1 MWRERTIL
9 SVRRGEKSL
18 GQMRRDEKRK
28 VSQMVGMCVEGM
40 RERDL
45 SHLFSH
51 DFFNFDALPSL
62 QGLEQCLESLERTG
76 QVKHYIHQPYFFS
89 EAKP

>member
-1 MWRERTIL
+1 
-9 SVRRGEKSL
+9 
-18 GQMRRDEKRK
+18 MRRDEKRK
-28 VSQMVGMCVEGM
+28 VSEIRRG
-40 RERDL
+40 RDL

-62 QGLEQCLESLERTG
+62 QWLEQCLESLERRTR
-76 QVKHYIHQPYFFS
+76 QVSHYVHVHQPYFFS